1 MGKSDEWEEY
11 KRNRYSANSNKEGV
25 DLAKKLKL
33 VDKAFRKSKW
43 KNLT

>member
-11 KRNRYSANSNKEGV
+11 KRNRYSENPNKGV

-33 VDKAFRKSKW
+33 IDKAFRKSKW
-43 KNLT
+43 KKLT